1 MTGNVSSSDRENCN
15 DSNVGV
21 DIYIIYIYNIY
32 NIYNIYIIYYI
43 YIINDSLVRSKV
55 RLIVAYPRRPGFRSV
70 PFPSMAA
77 ILNRWL

>member
-1 MTGNVSSSDRENCN
+1 MFLVQIEKVAMIPMLVLIS
-15 DSNVGV
+15 
-21 DIYIIYIYNIY
+21 YIYIYIY
-32 NIYNIYIIYYI
+32 
-43 YIINDSLVRSKV
+43 INDSLVRLKV